1 MKRIILASALAITT
15 ATAGYAATEGQIT
28 EVQQY
33 LPNYDVSTWSDPQID
48 QALNIIT
55 STDSR
60 SETTAKLESLAE
72 GTEYVAAAPEL
83 TEAEVATLNEY
94 VDGVDYST
102 IPQPTLDA
110 ALSVANSESSATD
123 RAETIRELLMDDGM
137 AVGDANTAT
146 SGEIALIRIHAPN
159 VDVSTLTEPQVNT
172 ILSMIRSNDPNG
184 LESEIEAVV
193 AQ

>member
-110 ALSVANSESSATD
+110 ALSVANSEGSATD